1 MTKYT
6 HVIVYEIVHLSL
18 DLTSLFTLTALKPN
32 VGKAFGAGRDVGF
45 ALLKGRDPGFYSKL
59 GIEIKVCPGGGC
71 RKYPSRLRD

>member
-18 DLTSLFTLTALKPN
+18 DLISLFILTALKPN

-45 ALLKGRDPGFYSKL
+45 VLLKGRDSGF
-59 GIEIKVCPGGGC
+59 
-71 RKYPSRLRD
+71 